1 LDVHPSESTPRA
13 PGKADLESRPPTP
26 ADVFRRQ
33 PANAPLLDQL
43 DVRGTHSLRCRL
55 RVPGD
60 LPIFTDHFPA
70 VPIVPAVLQ
79 IGWVVDLARSCLQV
93 DEPFRG
99 ILVIKFRRPVRPGM
113 VLDVS
118 LENHADRAQ
127 VEFDFTVDGQ
137 TASSGRLSFG
147 SSP

>member
-1 LDVHPSESTPRA
+1 
-13 PGKADLESRPPTP
+13 
-26 ADVFRRQ
+26 
-33 PANAPLLDQL
+33 
-43 DVRGTHSLRCRL
+43 L

-70 VPIVPAVLQ
+70 VPLVPAVLQ
-79 IGWVVDLARSCLQV
+79 IGWVVDLARVCLQV

-99 ILVIKFRRPVRPGM
+99 ILAVKFRRPVRPGM

-118 LENHADRAQ
+118 LENDPDQAQ
-127 VEFDFTVDGQ
+127 VQFDFVVDGQ
-137 TASSGRLSFG
+137 PVSSGRLSFG